1 MPTLRTCI
9 AAFAVATVVSSTAVA
24 KPSADEQV
32 ATRTVKVWD
41 LDLAE
46 SADVQTLYDRVHAA
60 AAHVCR
66 AEERRAYRVA
76 RMRVP
81 AGWLDR
87 CVNGAIDG
95 AVREIGNP
103 NLRSVRT
110 RSQFD

>member
-24 KPSADEQV
+24 KPSADEQI

-41 LDLAE
+41 LDLTE

-66 AEERRAYRVA
+66 AEERRAYRVT
-76 RMRVP
+76 RMRV

-87 CVNGAIDG
+87 CVDGAIDG
-95 AVREIGNP
+95 AVRELGNP
-103 NLRSVRT
+103 SLAALHT
-110 RSQFD
+110 RGALF